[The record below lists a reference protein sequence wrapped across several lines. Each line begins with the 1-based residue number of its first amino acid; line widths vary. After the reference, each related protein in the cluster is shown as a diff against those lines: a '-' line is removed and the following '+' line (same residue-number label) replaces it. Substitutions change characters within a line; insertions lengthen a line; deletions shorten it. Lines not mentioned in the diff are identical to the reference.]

1 MTSRGTAT
9 KVLSTTGVPIAIVL
23 VLAVVV
29 FQILSPVFLNP
40 QPIRDY
46 LTNAIPILLI
56 TVGVAVVIM
65 AGGIDLSVGTVAGLS
80 AGTSLWTLQSGAG
93 TVLAILAGLG
103 TGLLFGLLNGLLV
116 TRFGIN
122 DFIVTLATLNIAAG
136 LLVVLVEKSPLQGIA
151 TPSFSSLVSGRI
163 LGIPASFWIAALIF
177 VLIQFVV
184 SSTVLGRRIFAV
196 GVSPDA
202 ASNAGVDVRV
212 IRLWTFVI
220 SGLLA
225 GAAGVLLASRLHSA
239 QAFLG
244 VGYEFTA
251 IAGAVLGGVS
261 LAGGRGNVWAAVVGG
276 LLLATLQQGLRLNG
290 VDPVYFSIVTAAC
303 VVAGVVFDRA
313 VRSLVLS
320 RVLGEPTGGAPSP
333 PAPPPPAPHRDVPA
347 GRASIG
353 SEADR

>member
-23 VLAVVV
+23 VLAVVF

-40 QPIRDY
+40 EPVRDY
-46 LTNAIPILLI
+46 ITNAIPILLV
-56 TVGVAVVIM
+56 TVGVAVVMM

-80 AGTSLWTLQSGAG
+80 TGTSLWTLQTGAG
-93 TVLAILAGLG
+93 TVLAILVGLV
-103 TGLLFGLLNGLLV
+103 TGLVFGLVNGLLV

-122 DFIVTLATLNIAAG
+122 DFIVTLATLNVAAG
-136 LLVVLVEKSPLQGIA
+136 LLVVLVEKSPLQGIS
-151 TPSFSSLVSGRI
+151 TPSFSSLVAGSI
-163 LGIPASFWIAALIF
+163 LGVPTSFWIAAVIF
-177 VLIQFVV
+177 VVVQFII
-184 SSTVLGRRIFAV
+184 STTVLGRRIFAV

-212 IRLWTFVI
+212 IRLWTFAI

-303 VVAGVVFDRA
+303 VVAGVVFDRT
-313 VRSLVLS
+313 VRNLVLN
-320 RVLGEPTGGAPSP
+320 RVLGGPPTE
-333 PAPPPPAPHRDVPA
+333 APPPSAGDDMPAPA
-347 GRASIG
+347 ATG
-353 SEADR
+353 SGANS

>member
-23 VLAVVV
+23 VLAVVF

-40 QPIRDY
+40 EPVRDY
-46 LTNAIPILLI
+46 ITNAIPILLV
-56 TVGVAVVIM
+56 TVGVAVVMM

-80 AGTSLWTLQSGAG
+80 TGTSLWTLETGAG
-93 TVLAILAGLG
+93 TVVAILVGLV
-103 TGLLFGLLNGLLV
+103 TGLVFGLVNGLLV

-122 DFIVTLATLNIAAG
+122 DFIVTLATLNVAAG
-136 LLVVLVEKSPLQGIA
+136 LLVVLVEKSPLQGIS
-151 TPSFSSLVSGRI
+151 TPSFSSLVDGSI
-163 LGIPASFWIAALIF
+163 LGIPTSFWIAALIF
-177 VLIQFVV
+177 VVVQFVI
-184 SSTVLGRRIFAV
+184 STTVLGRRIFAV

-212 IRLWTFVI
+212 IRLWTFAI

-290 VDPVYFSIVTAAC
+290 VDPVYFSIVTAGC
-303 VVAGVVFDRA
+303 VVAGVVFDRT
-313 VRSLVLS
+313 VRNLVLN
-320 RVLGEPTGGAPSP
+320 RVLGGGP
-333 PAPPPPAPHRDVPA
+333 PAEAPPPSAGDDMPAPA
-347 GRASIG
+347 ATG
-353 SEADR
+353 SGANS

>member
-23 VLAVVV
+23 VLAVVF

-40 QPIRDY
+40 EPVRDY
-46 LTNAIPILLI
+46 ITNAIPILLV
-56 TVGVAVVIM
+56 TVGVAVVMM

-80 AGTSLWTLQSGAG
+80 TGTSLWTLETGAG
-93 TVLAILAGLG
+93 TVVAILVGLV
-103 TGLLFGLLNGLLV
+103 TGLVFGLVNGLLV

-122 DFIVTLATLNIAAG
+122 DFIVTLATLNVAAG
-136 LLVVLVEKSPLQGIA
+136 LLVVLVEKSPLQGIS
-151 TPSFSSLVSGRI
+151 TPSFSSLVDGSI
-163 LGIPASFWIAALIF
+163 LGIPTSFWIAAVIF
-177 VLIQFVV
+177 VVVQFVI
-184 SSTVLGRRIFAV
+184 STTVLGRRIFAV

-212 IRLWTFVI
+212 IRLWTFAI

-290 VDPVYFSIVTAAC
+290 VDPVYFSIVTAGC
-303 VVAGVVFDRA
+303 VVAGVVFDRT
-313 VRSLVLS
+313 VRNLVLN
-320 RVLGEPTGGAPSP
+320 RVLGGGP
-333 PAPPPPAPHRDVPA
+333 PAEAPPPSAGDDMPAPA
-347 GRASIG
+347 ATG
-353 SEADR
+353 SGANS

>member
-23 VLAVVV
+23 VLAVVF

-40 QPIRDY
+40 EPVRDY
-46 LTNAIPILLI
+46 ITNAIPILLV
-56 TVGVAVVIM
+56 TVGVAVVMM

-80 AGTSLWTLQSGAG
+80 TGTSLWTLQTGAG
-93 TVLAILAGLG
+93 TVVAILVGLV
-103 TGLLFGLLNGLLV
+103 TGLVFGLVNGLLV

-122 DFIVTLATLNIAAG
+122 DFIVTLATLNVAAG
-136 LLVVLVEKSPLQGIA
+136 LLVVLVEKSPLQGIS
-151 TPSFSSLVSGRI
+151 TPSFSSLVAGSI
-163 LGIPASFWIAALIF
+163 LGVPTSFWIAAVIF
-177 VLIQFVV
+177 VVVQFII
-184 SSTVLGRRIFAV
+184 STTVLGRRIFAV

-212 IRLWTFVI
+212 IRLWTFAI

-303 VVAGVVFDRA
+303 VVAGVVFDRT
-313 VRSLVLS
+313 VRNLVLN
-320 RVLGEPTGGAPSP
+320 RVLGGPPTE
-333 PAPPPPAPHRDVPA
+333 APPPSPGDDMPAPA
-347 GRASIG
+347 ATG
-353 SEADR
+353 SGANS

>member
-1 MTSRGTAT
+1 MSNRGTAT

-29 FQILSPVFLNP
+29 FQILSPVFLHAEP
-40 QPIRDY
+40 VKDY
-46 LTNAIPILLI
+46 ITNAIPILLI

-80 AGTSLWTLQSGAG
+80 AGTSLWALQSGAG
-93 TVLAILAGLG
+93 TVVAILVGLV
-103 TGLLFGLLNGLLV
+103 TGLVFGLLNGLLV

-122 DFIVTLATLNIAAG
+122 DFIVTLATLNVAAG
-136 LLVVLVEKSPLQGIA
+136 LLVVLVEKSPLQGIRSS
-151 TPSFSSLVSGRI
+151 SFSALVHGSF
-163 LGIPASFWIAALIF
+163 LGIPSSFWIAAVIF
-177 VLIQFVV
+177 VIIQFLI
-184 SSTVLGRRIFAV
+184 SNTVLGRRIFAV

-225 GAAGVLLASRLHSA
+225 GAAGVLLASRLASA

-290 VDPVYFSIVTAAC
+290 VDPVYFSIVTAVC
-303 VVAGVVFDRA
+303 VVAGVVFDRG
-313 VRSLVLS
+313 VRTVLAN
-320 RVLGEPTGGAPSP
+320 RMLGQRPGA
-333 PAPPPPAPHRDVPA
+333 APPPPTTPSDVPA
-347 GRASIG
+347 PAVTG
-353 SEADR
+353 SGVDS

>member
-1 MTSRGTAT
+1 MTSRAT
-9 KVLSTTGVPIAIVL
+9 TTKFLSTTGVPIAIVL
-23 VLAVVV
+23 VLAVVL
-29 FQILSPVFLNP
+29 FQILSPVFLHP
-40 QPIRDY
+40 QPVRDY

-80 AGTSLWTLQSGAG
+80 TATSLWTLDQGG
-93 TVLAILAGLG
+93 NTVLAILVGLV
-103 TGLLFGLLNGLLV
+103 TGLVFGLINGLLV
-116 TRFGIN
+116 TRLGIN

-136 LLVVLVEKSPLQGIA
+136 LLVVLVETTPLQGIA
-151 TPSFSSLVSGRI
+151 TPSFSSLVSGSI
-163 LGIPASFWIAALIF
+163 LGIPTSFWIAAVIF
-177 VLIQFVV
+177 VIIQFVV
-184 SSTVLGRRIFAV
+184 SSTTLGRRIFAA

-202 ASNAGVDVRV
+202 ASNAGVDVRA

-225 GAAGVLLASRLHSA
+225 GAAGVLLGSRLSSA

-261 LAGGRGNVWAAVVGG
+261 LAGGRGNVWAAVIGG

-290 VDPVYFSIVTAAC
+290 VDPVYFSIVTAVC
-303 VVAGVVFDRA
+303 IVVGVVFDRA
-313 VRSLVLS
+313 VRSIVLK
-320 RVLGEPTGGAPSP
+320 RLLGRPPEGAPPSP
-333 PAPPPPAPHRDVPA
+333 SVRSEIPA
-347 GRASIG
+347 GAASTG
-353 SEADR
+353 SGADS

>member
-1 MTSRGTAT
+1 MTTRGTAS

-23 VLAVVV
+23 VLTVIV

-40 QPIRDY
+40 QPVRDY
-46 LTNAIPILLI
+46 ITNAVPILLI
-56 TVGVAVVIM
+56 TVGVAVVII

-93 TVLAILAGLG
+93 TVVAILAGLV
-103 TGLLFGLLNGLLV
+103 TGLVFGLVNGLLV
-116 TRFGIN
+116 TRFRIN

-136 LLVVLVEKSPLQGIA
+136 LLVVLVEKSPLQGISS
-151 TPSFSSLVSGRI
+151 PSFSSLVAGSV
-163 LGIPASFWIAALIF
+163 LGIPTSFWIAAVIF
-177 VLIQFVV
+177 VVVQFVV
-184 SSTVLGRRIFAV
+184 STTVLGRRIFAV

-202 ASNAGVDVRV
+202 ARNAGVDVDF
-212 IRLWTFVI
+212 IRLWTFII

-313 VRSLVLS
+313 VRTMVLN
-320 RVLGEPTGGAPSP
+320 RTLGGPSGG
-333 PAPPPPAPHRDVPA
+333 APPPPARPDVSAPA
-347 GRASIG
+347 VSTG
-353 SEADR
+353 SGATS

>member
-23 VLAVVV
+23 VLAVVF

-40 QPIRDY
+40 EPVRDY
-46 LTNAIPILLI
+46 ITNAIPILLV
-56 TVGVAVVIM
+56 TVGVAVVMM

-80 AGTSLWTLQSGAG
+80 TGTSLWTLQTGAG
-93 TVLAILAGLG
+93 TVVAILVGLV
-103 TGLLFGLLNGLLV
+103 TGLVFGLVNGLLV

-122 DFIVTLATLNIAAG
+122 DFIVTLATLNVAAG
-136 LLVVLVEKSPLQGIA
+136 LLVVLVEKSPLQGIS
-151 TPSFSSLVSGRI
+151 TPSFSSLVAGSI
-163 LGIPASFWIAALIF
+163 LGVPTSFWIAAVIF
-177 VLIQFVV
+177 VVVQFII
-184 SSTVLGRRIFAV
+184 STTVLGRRIFAV

-212 IRLWTFVI
+212 IRLWTFAI

-303 VVAGVVFDRA
+303 VVAGVVFDRT
-313 VRSLVLS
+313 VRNLVLN
-320 RVLGEPTGGAPSP
+320 RVLGGPPTE
-333 PAPPPPAPHRDVPA
+333 APPPSAGDDMPAPA
-347 GRASIG
+347 ATG
-353 SEADR
+353 SGANS

>member
-1 MTSRGTAT
+1 MTRRGTAT
-9 KVLSTTGVPIAIVL
+9 KVLSTTGVPIALVL

-29 FQILSPVFLNP
+29 FQILSPVFLNAEP
-40 QPIRDY
+40 VKDY
-46 LTNAIPILLI
+46 ITNAIPILLI

-80 AGTSLWTLQSGAG
+80 TATSLWTLHSGGG
-93 TVLAILAGLG
+93 TVLAILAGLA
-103 TGLLFGLLNGLLV
+103 TGLVFGVVNGLLV
-116 TRFGIN
+116 TRLGIN

-136 LLVVLVEKSPLQGIA
+136 LLVVLVEKTPLQGISS
-151 TPSFSSLVSGRI
+151 PSFSSLVYGSF
-163 LGIPASFWIAALIF
+163 LGIPTSFWIAALLF
-177 VLIQFVV
+177 VVIQFVV
-184 SSTVLGRRIFAV
+184 STTVLGRRIFAV

-225 GAAGVLLASRLHSA
+225 GAAGVLLASRLSSA

-290 VDPVYFSIVTAAC
+290 VDPVYFSIVTALC

-313 VRSLVLS
+313 VRTMVVN
-320 RVLGEPTGGAPSP
+320 RVLGRPPGGPSQ
-333 PAPPPPAPHRDVPA
+333 PPPPVGSGVPA
-347 GRASIG
+347 HASPTG
-353 SEADR
+353 SGVAS